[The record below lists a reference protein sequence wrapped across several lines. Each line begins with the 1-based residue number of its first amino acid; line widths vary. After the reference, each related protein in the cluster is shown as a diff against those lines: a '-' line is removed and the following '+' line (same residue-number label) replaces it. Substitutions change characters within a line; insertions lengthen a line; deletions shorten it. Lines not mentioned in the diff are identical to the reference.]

1 MFSPGKNREC
11 YEPGEL
17 SALPG
22 LVLPT
27 RQCARL
33 RVADA
38 RLESGHQRDE
48 LIYGQSQRSGLSGH
62 TGCCA

>member
-1 MFSPGKNREC
+1 MFSSGKNREHD
-11 YEPGEL
+11 EL
-17 SALPG
+17 GKLRALPG

-38 RLESGHQRDE
+38 RLKAGISV
-48 LIYGQSQRSGLSGH
+48 YGYCTIRVRG
-62 TGCCA
+62 AV